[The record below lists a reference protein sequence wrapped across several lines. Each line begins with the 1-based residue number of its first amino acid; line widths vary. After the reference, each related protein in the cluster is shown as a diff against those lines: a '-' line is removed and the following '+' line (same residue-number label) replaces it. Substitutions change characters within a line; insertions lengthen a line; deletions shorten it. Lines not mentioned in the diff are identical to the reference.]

1 MDAGEYVR
9 WTIFPFGTCISGADS
24 EQSFE
29 SSKMLIHITST
40 TKYSRYDQR
49 LKREKK
55 YSLFISCEYSF
66 EYFEYIG
73 VFAINFINI
82 IIFLVTN
89 IN

>member
-9 WTIFPFGTCISGADS
+9 WTIFPFGNSGANS

-29 SSKMLIHITST
+29 SSKMLTHITST

-55 YSLFISCEYSF
+55 TSLFISCEYSF
-66 EYFEYIG
+66 EYFEYTG
-73 VFAINFINI
+73 VFPLLILLIS
-82 IIFLVTN
+82 
-89 IN
+89 

>member
-29 SSKMLIHITST
+29 SSKMVIHITST

-49 LKREKK
+49 LKREKT
-55 YSLFISCEYSF
+55 SLFISCINSF
-66 EYFEYIG
+66 EYFEYTG